1 MLFCI
6 KCGEKLPE
14 GAEFCPKC
22 GTQVAGV
29 SKPEKK
35 DYSNIGGTLIMVGGI
50 LNIVLPLLSLT
61 FALLFWG
68 TMIRRFVE
76 IPEIWIRWGEE
87 RWISGLIPEA
97 FRLATGLL
105 IAGAVISIVLGIL
118 AIYSY
123 NRVKSGDLKNG
134 GLIAT
139 ILGVLMIATASW
151 LPGVITLLGGIL
163 CYTSK

>member
-1 MLFCI
+1 
-6 KCGEKLPE
+6 
-14 GAEFCPKC
+14 
-22 GTQVAGV
+22 
-29 SKPEKK
+29 
-35 DYSNIGGTLIMVGGI
+35 
-50 LNIVLPLLSLT
+50 
-61 FALLFWG
+61 
-68 TMIRRFVE
+68 
-76 IPEIWIRWGEE
+76 
-87 RWISGLIPEA
+87 
-97 FRLATGLL
+97 LATGLV